1 MNKFTLPID
10 RLNRFEEKI
19 SCSKIEENEKQE
31 IIHNLNDIIYF
42 FYNDSKDPI
51 EVLKFMSELK
61 PFSNYININK

>member
-31 IIHNLNDIIYF
+31 IIQNLNDIIYF

>member
-1 MNKFTLPID
+1 MNQFTLPID

-31 IIHNLNDIIYF
+31 IIQNLNDIIYF

>member
-19 SCSKIEENEKQE
+19 SYSKIEENEKQE

-51 EVLKFMSELK
+51 EVLKFMNELN